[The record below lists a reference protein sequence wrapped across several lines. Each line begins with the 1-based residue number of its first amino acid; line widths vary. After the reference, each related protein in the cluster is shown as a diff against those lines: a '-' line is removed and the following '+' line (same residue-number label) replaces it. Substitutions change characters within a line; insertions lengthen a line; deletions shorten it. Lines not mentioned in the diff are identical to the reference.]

1 LAIIDVNNLTK
12 TYYTYRR
19 GSSFT
24 DTIKSFFHRERVNV
38 NAVQNVSFQV
48 DEGQI
53 TGILGPNGAGKS
65 TTIKM
70 LTGTLYPTSGHISV
84 MGYTPFRDRNTYVN
98 HIGAVFGQKSQLVWD
113 IPPIDSFHMNKAIYA
128 IPEKEFKNTLKE
140 LTELFELEDII
151 EKPTRVL
158 SLGERMKCEFVMAML
173 HRPKIVFLDE
183 PTIGLDVIA
192 KQKIRSFIKEM
203 NRQGVT
209 FILTTHDLED
219 VEQLARKVII
229 INHGQKVFDDTLQR
243 LKMNLG
249 AKKIIR
255 LILAEPLAEIELEG
269 IKVIEKN
276 SDYEYTLEVNIENN
290 SINAIIRRLSEMC
303 EFSDIS
309 IKELPME
316 KIITEIYESKGL
328 KE

>member
-1 LAIIDVNNLTK
+1 
-12 TYYTYRR
+12 
-19 GSSFT
+19 
-24 DTIKSFFHRERVNV
+24 
-38 NAVQNVSFQV
+38 
-48 DEGQI
+48 
-53 TGILGPNGAGKS
+53 
-65 TTIKM
+65 
-70 LTGTLYPTSGHISV
+70 
-84 MGYTPFRDRNTYVN
+84 
-98 HIGAVFGQKSQLVWD
+98 
-113 IPPIDSFHMNKAIYA
+113 MNKAIYS
-128 IPEKEFKNTLKE
+128 IPEKEFRNTLNE
-140 LTELFELEDII
+140 LTGMFELEDVI

-173 HRPKIVFLDE
+173 HKPKIVFLDE

-229 INHGQKVFDDTLQR
+229 INHGQKVFDDTLQN

-249 AKKIIR
+249 QKKIIR
-255 LILAEPLAEIELEG
+255 LVLSKPVAEFELNG

-276 SDYEYTLEVNIENN
+276 SDYEYTLEVSLENN
-290 SINAIIRRLSEMC
+290 SINSVIKQLSEMC

-316 KIITEIYESKGL
+316 KIITEIYENGL
-328 KE
+328 KEA